1 MSDDSAEAKV
11 PLSESVPRRFAHLIL
26 NFFVGL
32 AVGLAPFLGTQN
44 VPFFKALISV
54 MPFQIRNELIV
65 LSAFLMGLI
74 VAAVQFYAAE
84 RIARPVLRKRFG
96 LALIVI
102 GAGFVLF
109 YVLRAEFTVDVPR
122 GEGTVTVL
130 IGSRPLKSCSCPDPE
145 GNPEACIQRLTFN
158 AAAIAHCWS
167 YREIRRRGELL
178 GLAYLILTGGVGI
191 LVGFILVQEGGR
203 RREKKTPARRR
214 PAPPAAGT
222 A

>member
-1 MSDDSAEAKV
+1 MSTESRDEKID
-11 PLSESVPRRFAHLIL
+11 LSEPVPRRFARLIL

-74 VAAVQFYAAE
+74 VAAVQFYASE
-84 RIARPVLRKRFG
+84 RIARPLLRKRFG

-109 YVLRAEFTVDVPR
+109 YFLRDEFTVDVPR

-130 IGSRPLKSCSCPDPE
+130 IGSEPLKDCLCPDPVR
-145 GNPEACIQRLTFN
+145 NPEACIARLSFN
-158 AAAIAHCWS
+158 PTAIAQCWS
-167 YREIRRRGELL
+167 RKEIRRRGELL
-178 GLAYLILTGGVGI
+178 GLAYLLLTGGVGV
-191 LVGFILVQEGGR
+191 LVGFILIQEGVR
-203 RREKKTPARRR
+203 RRNRERAPRKT
-214 PAPPAAGT
+214 
-222 A
+222 